1 MTKPTNVPES
11 SPILAW
17 HFLRDDQKLRDGRD
31 APPDGHV
38 LVHEGRIVPCASGL
52 HASEDILYA
61 LDYAPGHILC
71 RVECWGTTVKE
82 TDKLA
87 CGRRR
92 ILWRINA
99 EPLLRQWARWCALR
113 VVHLWDPPEVVMDF
127 LKTGDESLRAAAWAA
142 ARNAAAMASAGDTE
156 VWNSAWAAARN
167 AAALNEAAMAT
178 ARASAWAAARNAA
191 ALNQAA
197 MATATRAQ
205 RTKLLELIESAR
217 KEVYANRT

>member
-52 HASEDILYA
+52 HASEDILNA

-99 EPLLRQWARWCALR
+99 EPLLRQWARWCALQ

-142 ARNAAAMASAGDTE
+142 ARNAASSA
-156 VWNSAWAAARN
+156 ARAAARDIEVWP
-167 AAALNEAAMAT
+167 AASSA
-178 ARASAWAAARNAA
+178 ARAASWDEYSDAA
-191 ALNQAA
+191 
-197 MATATRAQ
+197 TVAQ